1 MRKLSA
7 IILSIALLLG
17 CFALAAAAAAEPVV
31 SRVVTTFY
39 GPGAQGFHW
48 YTDVKAESKVTVD
61 GESYT
66 GKSAW
71 FMGAW
76 AHSAVVDGLQPGK
89 QYSYRIGDCEGTFR
103 TDPGRGVPVNFIVG
117 GDTQGTA
124 RDHFRLSASIFNA
137 AFKAYPDAGFY
148 AILGDLT
155 QNSTNNEW
163 DMFFEEMAG
172 VNAKS
177 ALMPVTGNHD
187 GIFKFSRLRNT
198 FTLPEQ
204 YSYTNH
210 NGVYYAFDYGD
221 AHIAV
226 LNTNDWLHIGESQ
239 LNWLI
244 NDMSASDARWKII
257 MTHKPVY
264 FHNEVS
270 PDIIA
275 LRRALGPVCDM
286 LGIDLVL
293 SGHKHSYTRSAP
305 LKDHGI
311 ADYERCEDSLF
322 TDPDGTIYVM
332 PGTAGQI
339 GGHGPT
345 FANIEIDG
353 DTLKYR
359 ASLYDPETDTAK
371 PRDEFTIKKTLPKP
385 PIESRAVLP
394 TDPLLTLPAQ
404 LYSVTVRLA
413 TVFFVDYIFGG
424 LLVRLIQDIF

>member
-7 IILSIALLLG
+7 IILSIALLLD
-17 CFALAAAAAAEPVV
+17 CSVFAASAQAAPAV

-39 GPGAQGFHW
+39 GPGARGFHW
-48 YTDVKAESKVTVD
+48 YTDIKAESKVVVN
-61 GESYT
+61 GESST
-66 GKSAW
+66 GKSTW

-76 AHSAVVDGLQPGK
+76 AHCVVVDGLQPGM
-89 QYSYRIGDCEGTFR
+89 QYSYRIGDHEGTFR
-103 TDPGRGVPVNFIVG
+103 TDPGRGVPMNFIVG

-124 RDHFRLSASIFNA
+124 RDHFRLSANIFKS
-137 AFKAYPDAGFY
+137 AFRTYPDAGFY
-148 AILGDLT
+148 SILGDLT
-155 QNSTNNEW
+155 QNSANKEW
-163 DMFFEEMAG
+163 DMFFEEMEG
-172 VNAKS
+172 VNAGS

-187 GIFKFSRLRNT
+187 GVFKFGRMRNT

-204 YSYTNH
+204 YSCTNSS
-210 NGVYYAFDYGD
+210 GVYYSFDYGD

-226 LNTNDWLHIGESQ
+226 LNTNDWLHVGESQ
-239 LNWLI
+239 LNWLV
-244 NDMSASDARWKII
+244 NDMNATGARWKIL
-257 MTHKPVY
+257 MAHKPIY

-270 PDIIA
+270 PDCMA
-275 LRRALGPVCDM
+275 LRRALGPVCDT

-293 SGHKHSYTRSAP
+293 SGHKHSYSRSAP
-305 LKDHGI
+305 LKGHGT

-371 PRDEFTIKKTLPKP
+371 LRDEFTIKKTQPNP
-385 PIESRAVLP
+385 PAESHAELP
-394 TDPLLTLPAQ
+394 TDPLRTLPSQ
-404 LYSVTVRLA
+404 FYSVAARLA
-413 TVFFVDYIFGG
+413 AVVVVDYILGG
-424 LLVRLIQDIF
+424 LLVRLLQDIF

>member
-1 MRKLSA
+1 
-7 IILSIALLLG
+7 LLG
-17 CFALAAAAAAEPVV
+17 CFAMAATAAQPAV

-48 YTDVKAESKVTVD
+48 YTDAKAESEVIVN
-61 GESYT
+61 GESHT
-66 GKSAW
+66 GKSVRYQ
-71 FMGAW
+71 GAW
-76 AHSAVVDGLQPGK
+76 AHSVVIDGLKPGK
-89 QYSYRIGDCEGTFR
+89 EYSYGIGDYEGVFK

-124 RDHFRLSASIFNA
+124 REHFQLTAGIFNA
-137 AFKAYPDAGFY
+137 AFRQYPDAGFY

-155 QNSTNNEW
+155 QNSSNKEW

-172 VNAKS
+172 VNAGS
-177 ALMPVTGNHD
+177 TLMPVTGNHD
-187 GIFKFSRLRNT
+187 GIFKFGRLRNT

-204 YSYTNH
+204 FGYANH

-244 NDMSASDARWKII
+244 NDMNASDARWKIL
-257 MTHKPVY
+257 MTHKPIY

-275 LRRALGPVCDM
+275 LRRALGPVCDI

-293 SGHKHSYTRSAP
+293 SGHKHSYTRSGP
-305 LKDHGI
+305 LKNHGI

-353 DTLKYR
+353 GTLTYR
-359 ASLYDPETDTAK
+359 AHHYDPDTDTIR
-371 PRDEFTIKKTLPKP
+371 PRDAFAIKKTAPAAPAGSFAL
-385 PIESRAVLP
+385 LP
-394 TDPLLTLPAQ
+394 TDPLRTLPAQ
-404 LYSVTVRLA
+404 LYNFTVRLG
-413 TVFFVDYIFGG
+413 TVIFVDYIFGG

>member
-7 IILSIALLLG
+7 IILGIALLLG
-17 CFALAAAAAAEPVV
+17 CFAFAAAAAEEPAVT
-31 SRVVTTFY
+31 RVVTTFY

-48 YTDVKAESKVTVD
+48 YTDAKAESNVTVN

-66 GKSAW
+66 GKSTW
-71 FMGAW
+71 YLGAW
-76 AHSAVVDGLQPGK
+76 AHCVVVDGLQPGK
-89 QYSYRIGDCEGTFR
+89 QYSYQIGDYEGTFR
-103 TDPGRGVPVNFIVG
+103 TDPGRGVPVSFIVG

-124 RDHFRLSASIFNA
+124 RDHFRLSNNIFNA
-137 AFKAYPDAGFY
+137 AFKTYPDAGFY

-155 QNSTNNEW
+155 QNSTNREW
-163 DMFFEEMAG
+163 DMFFEEMEG

-177 ALMPVTGNHD
+177 TLMPVTGNHD
-187 GIFKFSRLRNT
+187 GVFKFGRMRNT

-204 YSYTNH
+204 YSCTNSS
-210 NGVYYAFDYGD
+210 GVYYSFDYGD

-226 LNTNDWLHIGESQ
+226 LNTNDWLHIGEGQ

-244 NDMSASDARWKII
+244 NDMNASDARWKIL
-257 MTHKPVY
+257 MTHKPIY

-270 PDIIA
+270 PDVIA

-322 TDPDGTIYVM
+322 TNPDGTIYVM
-332 PGTAGQI
+332 PGTAGHI

-345 FANIEIDG
+345 FANIEIAG

-359 ASLYDPETDTAK
+359 ASLYDPGTDTAK
-371 PRDEFTIKKTLPKP
+371 PRDEFTIKKTLPNP
-385 PIESRAVLP
+385 PAESRAALP
-394 TDPLLTLPAQ
+394 TDPLRTLPSQ
-404 LYSVTVRLA
+404 LYSVAARLA
-413 TVFFVDYIFGG
+413 AVVFIDYIFGG
-424 LLVRLIQDIF
+424 LLIRLIQDIF